1 MTPKSTKSNKSGN
14 KNIED
19 LKLNKNE
26 ECDNL
31 ENMFSKM
38 NVRK

>member
-14 KNIED
+14 KNIVD

-26 ECDNL
+26 DYDNV
-31 ENMFSKM
+31 ESMFSNM